1 MRERERKDEREREK
15 ECVYKKEKTAGR
27 HRHTGTEKKGALSL
41 SHRVWIERR
50 VSIGYFII
58 AKG

>member
-1 MRERERKDEREREK
+1 
-15 ECVYKKEKTAGR
+15 
-27 HRHTGTEKKGALSL
+27 L

-58 AKG
+58 AKGYMLNTSNALLINFKLLVL